1 MNASLS
7 ASALSVLFSEPV
19 QLYKAE
25 RTNGWK
31 YRLGRPRYISGKN
44 SK

>member
-7 ASALSVLFSEPV
+7 AYALSLFSEPV
-19 QLYKAE
+19 QLYKAK

-31 YRLGRPRYISGKN
+31 YRLGRPRYISGKKN